1 MAGDPQ
7 CSSRGNARLCL
18 DMPGLINLK
27 LGGGEKMKK
36 EFMTFVKDLNE
47 LTEGKEIA
55 LAIRDLT
62 PGPRKYDCKIVKAV
76 VASSPEK
83 LPEGDVL
90 RIRSWT
96 GVLHPKP
103 WAIKI
108 LAELDET
115 LPGRPHDE
123 TLSQLRIE

>member
-1 MAGDPQ
+1 M
-7 CSSRGNARLCL
+7 S
-18 DMPGLINLK
+18 GLVNLK
-27 LGGGEKMKK
+27 TKEGEEMKK
-36 EFMTFVKDLNE
+36 EFMAFVKDLSE

-55 LAIRDLT
+55 LAIRDLA

-123 TLSQLRIE
+123 TLS

>member
-1 MAGDPQ
+1 
-7 CSSRGNARLCL
+7 LWL
-18 DMPGLINLK
+18 DMLELTNLK
-27 LGGGEKMKK
+27 LEGGEKMKK
-36 EFMTFVKDLNE
+36 EFLTFVKGLNE

-55 LAIRDLT
+55 LPISDLT

-76 VASSPEK
+76 IASSPEK

-96 GVLHPKP
+96 GVLHPNP